1 MEPRSRF
8 PRFHLFYG
16 WYVLAASFLILFF
29 NSGAR
34 FSIGVLFKPL
44 ISEFGWS
51 RGSVSLAVFL
61 NITVFAL
68 SLMIV
73 GRFYDRYGPKWVIII
88 STLFLSTGY
97 MSMSL
102 IHSLWQFLIF
112 YGVLAAVGLG
122 GTSVPLIAALMSK
135 WFEKRRG
142 LAISLALSGSCFG
155 QFVLVP
161 VFSIFQLR
169 YGWRTCY
176 ILIAVI
182 MLVVNIALVLGVIK
196 GNPDELGQKPF
207 GYTNKEGATQP
218 EKQIRRSEDLPD
230 LGLREAMRTPSLWFF
245 IIAMFICGSG
255 DFMVSTHLIP
265 CVTDHGISP
274 TTAGNMLAWYGL
286 MSLAG
291 LIIAGPA
298 SDLIGNKIPIA
309 LAFVLRFFLFLMILR
324 YQSLVSFYVFALFFG
339 FTFLITAPLTTT
351 LVGRLY
357 GFSHVGILSG
367 FIATIHHLGGGIWA
381 YAGGVVFDET
391 GSYKLAFILSAFM
404 ALAAI
409 LCTVLIKEKRHLIG
423 REYGPG

>member
-1 MEPRSRF
+1 MRLRSRF
-8 PRFHLFYG
+8 PRFHFFYG
-16 WYVLAASFLILFF
+16 WYVLAASFLILFI

-44 ISEFGWS
+44 ISEFGWN
-51 RGSVSLAVFL
+51 RGSFSLGVLL
-61 NITVFAL
+61 NMTVFAL

-88 STLFLSTGY
+88 STGFLSAGY
-97 MSMSL
+97 ISMAL
-102 IHSLWQFLIF
+102 IDSLWKFLVF

-122 GTSVPLIAALMSK
+122 GTSVPLIAALTSK

-155 QFVLVP
+155 QFALVP
-161 VFSIFQLR
+161 LFTIFVLK

-176 ILIAVI
+176 ILIGLI
-182 MLVVNIALVLGVIK
+182 MLVVNITLALVVVK
-196 GNPDELGQKPF
+196 GDPDDLGQRPF
-207 GYTNKEGATQP
+207 GYTDNNEATEPKEQGLQGVNP
-218 EKQIRRSEDLPD
+218 QD
-230 LGLREAMRTPSLWFF
+230 LGLREAMRTPSFWFF
-245 IIAMFICGSG
+245 AITMFVCGSG
-255 DFMVSTHLIP
+255 DFLVATHLIP
-265 CVTDHGISP
+265 LATDHGISP
-274 TTAGNMLAWYGL
+274 TTAGHMLAWYGL

-291 LIIAGPA
+291 LLIAGPA

-309 LAFVLRFFLFLMILR
+309 LTFVLRFLLFLMILK
-324 YQSLVSFYVFALFFG
+324 YQTLVSFYVFALLFG

-367 FIATIHHLGGGIWA
+367 FIATIHHLGGGIWV
-381 YAGGVVFDET
+381 YAGGVIFDET
-391 GSYKLAFILSAFM
+391 GSYKLTFILSAFM

-409 LCTVLIKEKRHLIG
+409 LSSTLIRERRHLIA
-423 REYGPG
+423 R

>member
-1 MEPRSRF
+1 MA
-8 PRFHLFYG
+8 
-16 WYVLAASFLILFF
+16 VLI
-29 NSGAR
+29 
-34 FSIGVLFKPL
+34 
-44 ISEFGWS
+44 
-51 RGSVSLAVFL
+51 

-88 STLFLSTGY
+88 STLFLSAGY

-102 IHSLWQFLIF
+102 IHSLWQFLVF

-161 VFSIFQLR
+161 VFNIFLLR

-207 GYTNKEGATQP
+207 GYTSNNGETEP

-230 LGLREAMRTPSLWFF
+230 LGLREAMRTSSLWFF
-245 IIAMFICGSG
+245 VIAMFICGSG

-265 CVTDHGISP
+265 LVTDHGISP

-381 YAGGVVFDET
+381 YAGGVIFDET

-409 LCTVLIKEKRHLIG
+409 LCTVFIKEKRHLIG
-423 REYGPG
+423 